1 MLQYKK
7 RAAAEKIC
15 GGPLFNRVK
24 QVSKRRVR
32 MKEKWFV
39 AAKKKANFQAIAAKF
54 GIDQVTARLIR
65 NRDVVGDAAVEEYL
79 HGSLV
84 RLGNPSSLKGCTRTA
99 QILKDKITEK
109 KKIRIIGDYDID
121 GVNATYILYR
131 ALSRCGAVV
140 DYEIPDRMKDGY
152 GLNVDLLRY
161 ASEEGVD
168 TILTCDNGI
177 SAIEEIAYARECGM
191 TVLVTDHH
199 EPLFAGEGEETGKK
213 HAVRVTS
220 ELDQRTYLLPP
231 ADQIVNPKQPFCPY
245 PYKKLCGAAVA
256 WKVVC
261 EALPP
266 AWHFGRSRRIPGIC
280 RICDCRGC
288 DGSRRRESDPGKGR
302 IETAAW
308 DRKLWHA
315 RI

>member
-1 MLQYKK
+1 MIL
-7 RAAAEKIC
+7 
-15 GGPLFNRVK
+15 

-39 AAKKKANFQAIAAKF
+39 AAKKANFQAIAAKF

-177 SAIEEIAYARECGM
+177 SAI
-191 TVLVTDHH
+191 
-199 EPLFAGEGEETGKK
+199 
-213 HAVRVTS
+213 
-220 ELDQRTYLLPP
+220 
-231 ADQIVNPKQPFCPY
+231 
-245 PYKKLCGAAVA
+245 
-256 WKVVC
+256 
-261 EALPP
+261 
-266 AWHFGRSRRIPGIC
+266 
-280 RICDCRGC
+280 
-288 DGSRRRESDPGKGR
+288 
-302 IETAAW
+302 
-308 DRKLWHA
+308 
-315 RI
+315 